1 MCLLP
6 MRLGYQKMELPSLY
20 LLMYLVKILMNQ
32 VNIICYKYIY
42 WQMESLWLSCANHV
56 IYHTVRVAFFLY
68 ENTSYLLAPEDNTT
82 KIISPVISATTNCTS
97 CPVTDF
103 EQDILIEF
111 DLHVREL
118 DTMKREIDISFIIYI
133 CFF

>member
-1 MCLLP
+1 M
-6 MRLGYQKMELPSLY
+6 
-20 LLMYLVKILMNQ
+20 
-32 VNIICYKYIY
+32 
-42 WQMESLWLSCANHV
+42 

-103 EQDILIEF
+103 EQDILIVF

-118 DTMKREIDISFIIYI
+118 DMMKREIDISFIILYLFLLGSTI
-133 CFF
+133 FW